1 MWSIRRDCGRW
12 ARGGSTR
19 SSSPFASPSS
29 AASSISVAST
39 TVATWP
45 SRDAPSVRPRSNTT
59 WTPTVWSPI
68 RGSTRR
74 SAFLLGPAVGV
85 AGGDLRH
92 HPGERVVQID
102 VLRVRDT
109 DHDEQDVGE
118 LHRQGSLA
126 FFLLLGL
133 LPEPMVD
140 FAGQLPDLFRQPGQV
155 GERREVALLILTDP
169 AVDRLL
175 GFAQGHERL
184 RGIVNAEL
192 PPLVAPF
199 RGERYASR
207 DRLGALVAPPYD
219 VISKAD
225 RLALLRA
232 TRTSLESIFLL
243 APDPDRALA
252 RALME
257 AASGAPAAR
266 AELDGVDMRLWVVS
280 GDRAAELSRL
290 AGRAQLYIADGHHR
304 YETAAA
310 YAQEAPGADRVLA
323 FVVSAG
329 DPGLA
334 ILPTHRIIFG
344 SGRDAPKLLEGW
356 RRWFDVG
363 RVAPCM
369 DRVERLA
376 ELGQLG
382 TACIVAFPGA
392 YDVTLVLKRGVSLDG
407 APGLG
412 NSPAIRALDVARIE
426 ALVVQFILG
435 ADPATPSLAYTPDPR
450 AAFDAVRTGKA
461 AAAVLL
467 NPTRVEDVFAVADAG
482 DVMPP
487 KSTYFVPKVPSG
499 LVLRPLT

>member
-1 MWSIRRDCGRW
+1 
-12 ARGGSTR
+12 
-19 SSSPFASPSS
+19 
-29 AASSISVAST
+29 
-39 TVATWP
+39 
-45 SRDAPSVRPRSNTT
+45 
-59 WTPTVWSPI
+59 
-68 RGSTRR
+68 
-74 SAFLLGPAVGV
+74 
-85 AGGDLRH
+85 
-92 HPGERVVQID
+92 
-102 VLRVRDT
+102 
-109 DHDEQDVGE
+109 
-118 LHRQGSLA
+118 
-126 FFLLLGL
+126 
-133 LPEPMVD
+133 
-140 FAGQLPDLFRQPGQV
+140 
-155 GERREVALLILTDP
+155 
-169 AVDRLL
+169 
-175 GFAQGHERL
+175 
-184 RGIVNAEL
+184 VNAEL

-207 DRLGALVAPPYD
+207 DRLSALVAPPYD
-219 VISKAD
+219 VISKEDRARYAALDPHNIVHLILPEAPGGGDRYGHAATQLAAWRESGVLRSDAADSVYVVAQDYVLPSGERRTRTGMFAAVRAEPFATRRVRPHEQTHSAPKAD

-252 RALME
+252 RALTQ

-280 GDRAAELSRL
+280 GDRAAELARV

-304 YETAAA
+304 YETAVA
-310 YAQEAPGADRVLA
+310 YAQATPGADRVLA

-344 SGRDAPKLLEGW
+344 SGRDAPKLLDGW

-376 ELGQLG
+376 ELGRQG

-392 YDVTLVLKRGVSLDG
+392 YDVTLVLKRGVSLDD

-412 NSPAIRALDVARIE
+412 KSPAIRALDVARVE
-426 ALVVQFILG
+426 ALVVQHILG

-450 AAFDAVRTGKA
+450 AAFDAVRNGKA

-467 NPTRVEDVFAVADAG
+467 NPTKVDEVFAVADAG
-482 DVMPP
+482 EVMPP

-499 LVLRPLT
+499 LVLRPLA